1 MNMDDQSNRE
11 RLLYQK
17 YGRPLETAHVGEY
30 VAISPEGKT
39 VCGPRAGE
47 VLRRAVDAFGSGNF
61 GLFRLGHRA
70 FAEWLATI

>member
-1 MNMDDQSNRE
+1 MDDQSNRE

-17 YGRPLETAHVGEY
+17 YGRPLETDHMGDY

-39 VCGPRAGE
+39 VYGPRAGE
-47 VLRRAVDAFGSGNF
+47 VLRQAIDAFGSGNF

-70 FAEWLATI
+70 FAAWLAAI